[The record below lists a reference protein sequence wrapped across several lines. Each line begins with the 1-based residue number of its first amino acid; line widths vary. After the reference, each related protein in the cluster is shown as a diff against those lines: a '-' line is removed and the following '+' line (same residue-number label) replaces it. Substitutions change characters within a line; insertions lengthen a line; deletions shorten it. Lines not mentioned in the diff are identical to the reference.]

1 MLDLELDFELEAQ
14 VLHGEALLRV
24 DVLQRSIVGRG
35 RVVTGDAERG
45 VSRGRGRDKRGMGRR
60 SLGLARGDAGGA
72 DLRAQR
78 AHRFLELVVASDLQS
93 SGRDHRGAARES
105 FCTPCMHSRSLNRN

>member
-24 DVLQRSIVGRG
+24 GVLQRSIVAR
-35 RVVTGDAERG
+35 RRAVTGG
-45 VSRGRGRDKRGMGRR
+45 LGSRGRGSGKQHGDGRR
-60 SLGLARGDAGGA
+60 SLGLARGDAGAA

-78 AHRFLELVVASDLQS
+78 AHRFLELVVASDLQC
-93 SGRDHRGAARES
+93 SGRDHRES
-105 FCTPCMHSRSLNRN
+105 FFCTPCIALDTECIV

>member
-72 DLRAQR
+72 D
-78 AHRFLELVVASDLQS
+78 RFLELVVASDLQS